1 MPRVDAIGRQMQHIM
16 QTNAP
21 SIALAPSIARIP
33 TVSSSLSSSALPT
46 IMSSTTETN
55 DNTAMIPVAVV
66 VICSLTLSFLAA
78 VGVNVQKLSMNRETK
93 GRQPFLQPLWL
104 LGTAIIVLDA
114 IGDFVFIGLAPQSL
128 LAPLGSLALGWNVM

>member
-1 MPRVDAIGRQMQHIM
+1 MPRVDAIGQMQYM

-21 SIALAPSIARIP
+21 SIALAPSIISIP
-33 TVSSSLSSSALPT
+33 SVSASSSTSALPT
-46 IMSSTTETN
+46 IMSSTETN
-55 DNTAMIPVAVV
+55 DNTAAMIPVAVV

>member
-1 MPRVDAIGRQMQHIM
+1 MPRVDAIGQMQYIM

-21 SIALAPSIARIP
+21 SIALAPSIP
-33 TVSSSLSSSALPT
+33 SVSSSSSSSALPT

>member
-1 MPRVDAIGRQMQHIM
+1 MPRVDAIGQMQQHIM
-16 QTNAP
+16 RTNAP
-21 SIALAPSIARIP
+21 SIALAPSIISIP
-33 TVSSSLSSSALPT
+33 SVSASSSSSALPT
-46 IMSSTTETN
+46 IMSSTETN

>member
-1 MPRVDAIGRQMQHIM
+1 MPQVDAIGQMQYIM

-21 SIALAPSIARIP
+21 SITLAPAPSISS
-33 TVSSSLSSSALPT
+33 VSSSSSALPT
-46 IMSSTTETN
+46 IMSSTTAETN
-55 DNTAMIPVAVV
+55 ENTAMIPVAVV

>member
-1 MPRVDAIGRQMQHIM
+1 MPRVDAIGQMQHIM

-21 SIALAPSIARIP
+21 SIALAPSISS
-33 TVSSSLSSSALPT
+33 VSSSLSSSALPT